1 MSVKD
6 TAGAESPDSIED
18 RLPAI
23 YRKQTAFRL
32 AGPLTS
38 CSDTKPPVSERQREV
53 RTAMRN
59 PFKLPEGNIFLLR
72 NKENEQ
78 RKLEHQRQQILK
90 VHEKSTYAGRIQAK
104 QANLRQELRQGQDEM
119 YPTSS
124 SKAVSTLRDDPAW
137 RKAAILRKQTAFR
150 LAGPLTS
157 CSDTK
162 PPVSERQ
169 REVRTAMRNPSKLP
183 ADNIFL
189 LRNKENE
196 QRKLEHQRQQILK
209 DHEKST
215 YAGRIQAKQANLRQ
229 ELRQGQDEMYPTSSS
244 KAVSTLRDDPAW
256 RKAAVLNSN
265 DRENISEYITKKREM
280 FLTEYSLAVKREVI
294 HKMAEVAT
302 KEENRMQQAETFLD
316 EDTAMFD
323 GFLEENDKNSVE
335 AIKGAEHETKA
346 KLEKVAEIK
355 RISGKMLAVKSDI
368 VKNEEILKEFTL
380 YNGFL
385 LKLSPKDWQER
396 QKARRA
402 MVDKIKA
409 AIKERE
415 AQRAEPVKPGRRRVN
430 MARDLPPVCDP
441 RTPQRQS
448 MMRTKESIK
457 RLCFRKKV
465 TVPVDESK
473 LPEYEE
479 PELYFTDPQQLLDL
493 LADLEKQNLILIQN
507 SRETEETMEEF
518 NHTMDNTLKKMDQ
531 ETEQLTQQIDVIV
544 HAIQREKDMAA
555 ELELKSR
562 LFSFGKYKA
571 DDQDVMLE
579 ALGRKVAEVYRS
591 YVGKS
596 GANLT
601 MLQMLTNIEGRM
613 GELLENMELVPKD
626 RMHMAE
632 RAREKERRRRL
643 REEKVCVQKMQQEER
658 LRKALARAQRD
669 TKRPTGKKLMPRS
682 LPPVTERLVNNDDGD
697 IDMEME
703 KQLYFFT

>member
-18 RLPAI
+18 RPPAI
-23 YRKQTAFRL
+23 YK
-32 AGPLTS
+32 
-38 CSDTKPPVSERQREV
+38 RQREV
-53 RTAMRN
+53 RTARRN
-59 PFKLPEGNIFLLR
+59 PFKLPADNIFLLR

-78 RKLEHQRQQILK
+78 RKLERQRQQTLK

-104 QANLRQELRQGQDEM
+104 QANLRQELRQGQNEV

-137 RKAAILRKQTAFR
+137 RKAAIQ
-150 LAGPLTS
+150 
-157 CSDTK
+157 
-162 PPVSERQ
+162 
-169 REVRTAMRNPSKLP
+169 
-183 ADNIFL
+183 
-189 LRNKENE
+189 
-196 QRKLEHQRQQILK
+196 
-209 DHEKST
+209 
-215 YAGRIQAKQANLRQ
+215 
-229 ELRQGQDEMYPTSSS
+229 
-244 KAVSTLRDDPAW
+244 
-256 RKAAVLNSN
+256 NSN

-280 FLTEYSLAVKREVI
+280 FLIEYSLAVKREVI
-294 HKMAEVAT
+294 HKLAEVAT
-302 KEENRMQQAETFLD
+302 KEENRLQQAETFLD

-323 GFLEENDKNSVE
+323 EFLEENDKNSVE
-335 AIKGAEHETKA
+335 AIKIAEYETKA

-355 RISGKMLAVKSDI
+355 RISGKMVAVKSDI
-368 VKNEEILKEFTL
+368 SKNEEILKEYTL
-380 YNGFL
+380 YNSFL
-385 LKLSPKDWQER
+385 LKLSPTEWQER
-396 QKARRA
+396 QQARRA

-415 AQRAEPVKPGRRRVN
+415 AQLAETAKPGRRRES

-448 MMRTKESIK
+448 MMGTRESIK
-457 RLCFRKKV
+457 PKEVR
-465 TVPVDESK
+465 VPVDESK

-493 LADLEKQNLILIQN
+493 LTDLEKQNLTLIQN

-518 NHTMDNTLKKMDQ
+518 KHSMENTRNKMDQ
-531 ETEQLTQQIDVIV
+531 ETEQLTQQIDIIA

-562 LFSFGKYKA
+562 LFYFGKYKTE
-571 DDQDVMLE
+571 DQDVMLE

-591 YVGKS
+591 YAGES

-601 MLQMLTNIEGRM
+601 TLQMLTNIEGLL
-613 GELLENMELVPKD
+613 GELLENVELVPKD
-626 RMHMAE
+626 RVLMAK
-632 RAREKERRRRL
+632 RAKEKARRLRL
-643 REEKVCVQKMQQEER
+643 REENVRVQKMQQEER
-658 LRKALARAQRD
+658 LRKALERAQAD

-682 LPPVTERLVNNDDGD
+682 LPPVTEQLVNKDDGD
-697 IDMEME
+697 TDMEKE

>member
-23 YRKQTAFRL
+23 YK
-32 AGPLTS
+32 
-38 CSDTKPPVSERQREV
+38 RQREV

-137 RKAAILRKQTAFR
+137 RKAAILK
-150 LAGPLTS
+150 
-157 CSDTK
+157 
-162 PPVSERQ
+162 RQ

-256 RKAAVLNSN
+256 RKAAVLKSN
-265 DRENISEYITKKREM
+265 DRENIREYITRKREM
-280 FLTEYSLAVKREVI
+280 FLTEYSLAVKREMI
-294 HKMAEVAT
+294 HKLAEIAT

-323 GFLEENDKNSVE
+323 VFLEENDKNSLE

-385 LKLSPKDWQER
+385 LKLSPTDWQER

-415 AQRAEPVKPGRRRVN
+415 AKRAEPVKPSRRREN
-430 MARDLPPVCDP
+430 KARDLPP
-441 RTPQRQS
+441 
-448 MMRTKESIK
+448 
-457 RLCFRKKV
+457 
-465 TVPVDESK
+465 
-473 LPEYEE
+473 E

-493 LADLEKQNLILIQN
+493 LEDLEKQNLTLIQN

-531 ETEQLTQQIDVIV
+531 ETEQLTQQIDVLV

-601 MLQMLTNIEGRM
+601 TLQMLTNIEGRM
-613 GELLENMELVPKD
+613 GELLEN
-626 RMHMAE
+626 
-632 RAREKERRRRL
+632 
-643 REEKVCVQKMQQEER
+643 KMQQEER
-658 LRKALARAQRD
+658 LRKALERAQRD